1 MRTRS
6 VATADERIL
15 DVAEAATRAGARLV
29 SFSRPGYGGSAA
41 SGPGLAAGGG
51 DALTVR
57 DEVFGW
63 LRT

>member
-29 SFSRPGYGGSAA
+29 SFSGPGYGSTA
-41 SGPGLAAGGG
+41 SGPGPVSYTH
-51 DALTVR
+51 LT
-57 DEVFGW
+57 
-63 LRT
+63 LPTN

>member
-29 SFSRPGYGGSAA
+29 SFSGPGYGSTA